1 MSALHPNGF
10 LSPNIM
16 MATRQAF
23 PKYVLKKWAGEKRG
37 KEEEK
42 QVARLHPRGEESAC
56 HLSVAC
62 MAAVH
67 LLSFSVSSSMTSI
80 YSSTLPGFLCLN
92 LVSFLTEQTQVMQ
105 FLDPSE
111 GGSYSVLLEFLHQR
125 SKGD

>member
-16 MATRQAF
+16 MATWQAF
-23 PKYVLKKWAGEKRG
+23 PKYVFKKWAGEKRG
-37 KEEEK
+37 KEEK
-42 QVARLHPRGEESAC
+42 QVARLHPQGEESAC

-62 MAAVH
+62 IAAVH

-80 YSSTLPGFLCLN
+80 YSLTLPGFLCLN
-92 LVSFLTEQTQVMQ
+92 LVSFLTEQTQVLQ
-105 FLDPSE
+105 FPDPSE
-111 GGSYSVLLEFLHQR
+111 GGSCSVLLEFFHQR